1 MKINTNW
8 VKNNQTIKIPLCP
21 SSFFNDDSLSI
32 SVNWGDGNSE
42 TVTSFSGANQ
52 ITDDSGNV
60 VCNLLTHTYNNGN
73 GFKTITITGGY
84 GNKIAFMQS
93 TKQDANGDVE
103 DLPVYGTRWRFL
115 KIYECNTGTQF
126 YIHGQGDFRGF
137 GRLNAIGSN
146 IASLISDNPASS
158 IALSDASTAT
168 MFMDKTFFKCTKLR
182 YFGQFDPA
190 NVTSLQYT
198 LSECM
203 KLDKC
208 KAINNW
214 DMEKVTI
221 ATGACKD
228 SAISVGLWK
237 WFMESEGKD
246 YAIEDMSGMFEGADF
261 NKGINGWD
269 LSTVKDTSNMFKG
282 SNFNKP
288 IWKWFKNDN
297 VLEKTDGMFQDNDDF
312 SKDLS
317 TWDISNVSSKVNM
330 FDGALQ
336 MSQAKVPDTIV
347 LPSPTPTPSSS
358 AAVTPTPTPSVSAST
373 TGANFALSF
382 DNGTYDVDE
391 ATFTVDSNLGQINGK
406 DTYSATVSGQKF
418 TVAFAYQLASS
429 GGDSC
434 YGGWFLYA
442 NNGTLNA
449 SSALRNSGSTP
460 YIVNGVNTNPSCTYL
475 LDSWEINLHPSDIED
490 ANGNQQSA
498 YFNTAG
504 IYLDSSFA
512 DNAPTYNGFS
522 SVLPTPSVTPTVTST
537 ATPTPTPTP
546 TPSATRPAQ
555 TQVTLSGAQSST
567 IDISSQIPSGWSDF
581 EICPEVDCGAWSFTP
596 ANNESLLSVSRNSST
611 EVNISVFTN
620 QPTTMQSGSSLTFYI
635 RQA

>member
-8 VKNNQTIKIPLCP
+8 VKNNQTIKIPLCQ

-84 GNKIAFMQS
+84 GNKIAFMQT

-182 YFGQFDPA
+182 YFGQFDPV

-198 LSECM
+198 LSQCM

-237 WFMESEGKD
+237 WFMESEGKA

-317 TWDISNVSSKVNM
+317 TWDISNVSSKVDM
-330 FDGALQ
+330 FDGAIQ

-358 AAVTPTPTPSVSAST
+358 VTPTPTPSITPSITSSIT
-373 TGANFALSF
+373 P
-382 DNGTYDVDE
+382 
-391 ATFTVDSNLGQINGK
+391 
-406 DTYSATVSGQKF
+406 SATPG
-418 TVAFAYQLASS
+418 A
-429 GGDSC
+429 
-434 YGGWFLYA
+434 
-442 NNGTLNA
+442 
-449 SSALRNSGSTP
+449 
-460 YIVNGVNTNPSCTYL
+460 
-475 LDSWEINLHPSDIED
+475 
-490 ANGNQQSA
+490 
-498 YFNTAG
+498 
-504 IYLDSSFA
+504 
-512 DNAPTYNGFS
+512 
-522 SVLPTPSVTPTVTST
+522 TPSVTPTL
-537 ATPTPTPTP
+537 TPTSSVTTSSSPDPLTSGTD
-546 TPSATRPAQ
+546 SYGNN
-555 TQVTLSGAQSST
+555 TQYQFLRDQSSGTFNGYDNYTYYYTYETSDGYSINLSGENVNTDNEKITYTLTDNNGNSIEVYNSHDGNKNGFVLEFPFVGYGGGTYTSIYLELDSISQWPSS
-567 IDISSQIPSGWSDF
+567 
-581 EICPEVDCGAWSFTP
+581 
-596 ANNESLLSVSRNSST
+596 
-611 EVNISVFTN
+611 
-620 QPTTMQSGSSLTFYI
+620 
-635 RQA
+635 

>member
-1 MKINTNW
+1 M
-8 VKNNQTIKIPLCP
+8 QT
-21 SSFFNDDSLSI
+21 
-32 SVNWGDGNSE
+32 
-42 TVTSFSGANQ
+42 
-52 ITDDSGNV
+52 
-60 VCNLLTHTYNNGN
+60 
-73 GFKTITITGGY
+73 
-84 GNKIAFMQS
+84 
-93 TKQDANGDVE
+93 TKQDVNGDAQ
-103 DLPVYGTRWRFL
+103 DLDLYGNRFL
-115 KIYECNTGTQF
+115 IKKIYECNVGTQF
-126 YIHGQGDFRGF
+126 YIHGQGDFRNF
-137 GRLNAIGSN
+137 GKLFRLDTDILPLTSA
-146 IASLISDNPASS
+146 NPGTS
-158 IALSDASTAT
+158 IALSTASTAT
-168 MFMDKTFFKCTKLR
+168 MFMDKTFFNCGKLKF
-182 YFGQFDPA
+182 FGKFEPT
-190 NVTSLQYT
+190 NLTSLQYT
-198 LSECM
+198 LSKCTS
-203 KLDKC
+203 LDKC

-228 SAISVGLWK
+228 SVISVGLWK
-237 WFMESEGKD
+237 WFMESEGKT
-246 YAIEDMSGMFEGADF
+246 YAIEDMSGMFEGANF
-261 NKGINGWD
+261 NKRLNDWD
-269 LSTVKDTSNMFKG
+269 LSTVKDTSNMFKD

-297 VLEKTDGMFQDNDDF
+297 VLEKTDGMFKDNDSF
-312 SKDLS
+312 SRDVSSWDL
-317 TWDISNVSSKVNM
+317 DNVSSKVSM

-336 MSQAKVPDTIV
+336 MSQAKVPDTVV
-347 LPSPTPTPSSS
+347 LPSPTPTPSSSAAVTPTPSSS

-429 GGDSC
+429 GGDTC

-449 SSALRNSGSTP
+449 SSVLRDSSSNP
-460 YIVNGVNTNPSCTYL
+460 YVINGVSTNPSCTNL
-475 LDSWEINLHPSDIED
+475 VDSWDINLHPSDVED
-490 ANGNQQSA
+490 ANGNEHSA
-498 YFNTAG
+498 FFNTVG
-504 IYLDSSFA
+504 IYDDSSFA
-512 DNAPTYNGFS
+512 DNAPTYNGFTA
-522 SVLPTPSVTPTVTST
+522 VLPTPSVTPTVTST

-546 TPSATRPAQ
+546 TPSASRPAQ

-596 ANNESLLSVSRNSST
+596 ANNEFLLSVSRNSST
-611 EVNISVFTN
+611 EVNVSVFTN

-635 RQA
+635 REA